1 MSAHAAPAMDPAVD
15 PQRHCRE
22 ELRWLAGRLGAV
34 LDAWRRSGHG
44 PDGGTG
50 PAIPDDEAA
59 ALIAALCQDDPPP
72 VTDAARQARLD
83 ERAASTGA
91 RLPLLHARRSFAL
104 GDGEYAL
111 LLLTLAVEVDVRFAR
126 VVAFLNDHADRPRP
140 TLGLAQA
147 LAQQVGDPLHLDL
160 LARRPLVRD
169 GLLELDG
176 DGPLPTRTSRLGP
189 GMVARC
195 CGHELDSP
203 PWLRGTPPELHALA
217 RLILD
222 ADQRRVLEGWV
233 ANLRARRRVPPL
245 VLVGVPGSGRTTI
258 ARAVCGAAGWPLVE
272 IAADDQLAARLGVAR
287 RECRWHGAALLVT
300 AVPGDWPLLW
310 TALPD
315 APCLLAVAPDQRDAV
330 LASAS
335 EAPLLITCGN
345 HDSAQR
351 AALWRQLLPPGEILD
366 EVQVI
371 ALAERH
377 RLDPGA
383 IARAIGRARAR
394 QGLESSRP
402 LSHVSLA
409 AAARDHAQE
418 ALGTLAQRLALPY
431 QRSDLVVP
439 ATVDRELDL
448 AIAWL
453 RHGGQV
459 FGAWGLGRRVAMG
472 RGLTALF
479 SGPPGTGKTMAA
491 QVLAKELELDCYRV
505 DLAQVVNKYVGETEK
520 NLERLFTLAE
530 SSGAVLFFDEADALF
545 GKRSEVRDA
554 RDRYANLEVGYLL
567 QRMEAFDGVTILA
580 TNRVA
585 DLDEAFLRRF
595 QVVAEFPRPGAAERQ
610 RIWTSLLATGIPCAP
625 DVDPQSLATAFELSG
640 GEIRNCV
647 TAAAVM
653 AAAANRELSQDL
665 CRAAV
670 KRELAKN
677 GRIFAG

>member
-1 MSAHAAPAMDPAVD
+1 MSPSTTTVDHAIDA
-15 PQRHCRE
+15 QRHLQG
-22 ELRWLAGRLGAV
+22 ELAWLAVHLGAV
-34 LDAWRRSGHG
+34 LDTWRKRGHEPG
-44 PDGGTG
+44 AD
-50 PAIPDDEAA
+50 PAMPLDEAA
-59 ALIAALCQDDPPP
+59 ALVEELSGDGAWPAPSSDPLVHRARPDGHAAGVD
-72 VTDAARQARLD
+72 V
-83 ERAASTGA
+83 
-91 RLPLLHARRSFAL
+91 RLPLSHARRAFSLHQA
-104 GDGEYAL
+104 EYAA
-111 LLLTLAVEVDVRFAR
+111 LLLTLAVEIDARFAR
-126 VVAFLNDHADRPRP
+126 LVAFLNDHLDRPRP

-147 LAQQVGDPLHLDL
+147 LARQIGETLPLVGLVH
-160 LARRPLVRD
+160 RPWVRD
-169 GLLELDG
+169 GLIDIDG
-176 DGPLPTRTSRLGP
+176 DGPLPTRTLRLDH

-195 CGHELDSP
+195 AGQEPETP
-203 PWLRGTPPELHALA
+203 PWLKGTPPDLHALS
-217 RLILD
+217 RLVLNE
-222 ADQRRVLEGWV
+222 DQRRILAGWV
-233 ANLRARRRVPPL
+233 AHLRAHRRVPPV
-245 VLVGVPGSGRTTI
+245 VLVGAPGSGRATI
-258 ARAVCGAAGWPLVE
+258 AQAVCGAAGWPLVA
-272 IAADDQLAARLGVAR
+272 IAADDQPAPRLTVAR

-300 AVPGDWPLLW
+300 GIQGEWPTLW
-310 TALPD
+310 TSLPD
-315 APCLLAVAPDQRDAV
+315 TPCLLSVLPDQRDA
-330 LASAS
+330 AMTSAG
-335 EAPLLITCGN
+335 EAPLLITCGG
-345 HDSAQR
+345 HDSVQR
-351 AALWRQLLPPGEILD
+351 AAVWRHLLPPGETLEDTQIT
-366 EVQVI
+366 

-402 LSHVSLA
+402 LSPAVLA

-418 ALGTLAQRLALPY
+418 ALGTLAQRLAQPY

-453 RHGGQV
+453 RHGGRV

-491 QVLAKELELDCYRV
+491 QVLARELELDCYRV

-580 TNRVA
+580 TNRVT

-595 QVVAEFPRPGAAERQ
+595 QVVAEFPRPGVAERQ
-610 RIWTSLLATGIPCAP
+610 RIWASLLATGIPCAP
-625 DVDPQSLATAFELSG
+625 DVDAQTLAMAFELSG
-640 GEIRNCV
+640 GEIKNCV

-653 AAAANRELSQDL
+653 AAAAAHDLTQDL

-677 GRIFAG
+677 GRIFTG